1 MLTLQLHTLCEFANA
16 IPSSINLIEGQK
28 VVNSG
33 MIIMIDATSKSNES
47 IELFALCLQTSALT
61 SEPHTITGTLKI
73 NNSNNNYSDEK
84 NVVTIDRMSCSC
96 KAGTSQSC
104 KHIVGVLLHC
114 SR

>member
-1 MLTLQLHTLCEFANA
+1 MQLHTLCEFANA
-16 IPSSINLIEGQK
+16 IPSSINLIEDQK

-33 MIIMIDATSKSNES
+33 MIIMSGVTCKSDES
-47 IELFALCLQTSALT
+47 IELFVLCFQASALT
-61 SEPHTITGTLKI
+61 SEPHTITGTLKV
-73 NNSNNNYSDEK
+73 NDSNNNDSDEK

-96 KAGTSQSC
+96 KTGTSQSC

>member
-16 IPSSINLIEGQK
+16 IPSSRNLIEGQK

-33 MIIMIDATSKSNES
+33 MIIIIGVTSKSNES

-73 NNSNNNYSDEK
+73 NDSNNNYLTRK
-84 NVVTIDRMSCSC
+84 MSLLSIEC
-96 KAGTSQSC
+96 
-104 KHIVGVLLHC
+104 HVLVKPVPVSLVNI
-114 SR
+114 

>member
-16 IPSSINLIEGQK
+16 IPSSRNLMEGQK

-33 MIIMIDATSKSNES
+33 MIIMCGVTSKSNES

-73 NNSNNNYSDEK
+73 NDSNNNDSDEK
-84 NVVTIDRMSCSC
+84 NVVTINRMSCSC